1 MWIVL
6 VRAPSFTSST
16 SKVAGP
22 AAVRRRKESWREIGD
37 AGDLYWVGWAWV
49 KWVFARV

>member
-37 AGDLYWVGWAWV
+37 GVVLKFFG
-49 KWVFARV
+49 

>member
-6 VRAPSFTSST
+6 VRAPIFISST
-16 SKVAGP
+16 SSVAGP

-37 AGDLYWVGWAWV
+37 AGVSYSFG
-49 KWVFARV
+49 